1 MFRVLVHL
9 DRSQIGFLHFL
20 LEGYDGLATTTTID
34 PYKAIVEIHVTVEQ
48 VAELQSLLSA
58 VRHQLGISSIDQV
71 MP

>member
-1 MFRVLVHL
+1 
-9 DRSQIGFLHFL
+9 L